1 MGQFVYKAVQGNGGQ
16 VTGEIEAADRR
27 SAVAVLAERGQF
39 VTELAEQS
47 SSVLRT
53 QDAAIS
59 SQASRVA
66 GIGAAKINLT
76 RGRITGK
83 DILSMTSQ
91 FNAALRAG
99 LPLLNALEI
108 IRDQQHKA
116 SMKSMLTDI
125 ANGVRGGE
133 SLSDAMANYENVF
146 GRLYIS
152 MIRVGETGGILEK
165 TTSQLVKILDR
176 EEKIKGNM
184 KTASIYP
191 LFVLGL
197 GLVSVVVILIWILP
211 KILETIDVEKVVLP
225 WPTRFLLRLSDLLG
239 SAFGVILLVALV
251 AGIIWFAKWSKG
263 AGKLTWD
270 SFKLKIPLVGPVLV
284 SIAVGRFAKT
294 LGALTLGGVTILES
308 LSIVRD
314 TMGNERLG
322 LQIDDVAEKVKGGTS
337 LAKPLQDSGYFP
349 PLLVQ
354 IVAVGEKTGKLDELL
369 LEAGDTFDEQADS
382 TIAKFL
388 AVFPMLLIMLLAVV
402 IGFIIVAVLL
412 PIVMMGMGSGTW

>member
-1 MGQFVYKAVQGNGGQ
+1 LGQYVYKAVQGNGVQ
-16 VTGEIEAADRR
+16 VAGEIEAADRR
-27 SAVAVLAERGQF
+27 NAVAVLAERGQF
-39 VTELAEQS
+39 VTELAEQDS
-47 SSVLRT
+47 SALRGEGSAISTRVLR
-53 QDAAIS
+53 I
-59 SQASRVA
+59 A
-66 GIGAAKINLT
+66 GEGAAKLNLG

-83 DILSMTSQ
+83 DVLSMTSQ

-116 SMKSMLTDI
+116 SMRSMLTDI
-125 ANGVRGGE
+125 VNGVRGGQ
-133 SLSDAMANYENVF
+133 SLSDMMGKYEEVF

-152 MIRVGETGGILEK
+152 MVRVGETGGILEK

-225 WPTRFLLRLSDLLG
+225 WPTRFLLWLSDILG
-239 SAFGVILLVALV
+239 SAYGVVLLVAIV
-251 AGIIWFAKWSKG
+251 AGLIWFFKWSKG
-263 AGKLTWD
+263 AGKLRWD

-294 LGALTLGGVTILES
+294 LGALTLGGVTILEA

-337 LAKPLQDSGYFP
+337 LAEPLKESGYFP

-354 IVAVGEKTGKLDELL
+354 IVAVGESTGKLDELL

-382 TIAKFL
+382 TIEKFL

-412 PIVMMGMGSGTW
+412 PIVMMGMGSGVW